1 MDEEDQELDRD
12 TIGKQVLV
20 LVPTHD
26 IILLS
31 SFQRENFFLFFF
43 FIAYRNAT
51 RSNAQR
57 IQRHLLLL

>member
-26 IILLS
+26 IMLLS
-31 SFQRENFFLFFF
+31 SFQRENFFLFF

>member
-31 SFQRENFFLFFF
+31 SFQCKTCSSSF

>member
-20 LVPTHD
+20 KVPTHD

-31 SFQRENFFLFFF
+31 SFQREIVCYSSF
-43 FIAYRNAT
+43 
-51 RSNAQR
+51 S
-57 IQRHLLLL
+57 